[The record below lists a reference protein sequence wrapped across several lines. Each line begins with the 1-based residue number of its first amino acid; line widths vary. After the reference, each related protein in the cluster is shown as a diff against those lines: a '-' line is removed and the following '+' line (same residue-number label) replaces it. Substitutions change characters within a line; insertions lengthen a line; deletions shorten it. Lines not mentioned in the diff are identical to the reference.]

1 MNTKTAYDIIDSAQQ
16 AILRAREISAE
27 VDLERATRNE
37 DQLYMAVLALITVCQ
52 KQNDLLK
59 RLVMSAASR

>member
-1 MNTKTAYDIIDSAQQ
+1 MNTKTAYDSIDDAERF
-16 AILRAREISAE
+16 ILRACDMIAE
-27 VDLERATRNE
+27 MDLERATRNE
-37 DQLYMAVLALITVCQ
+37 DQLYMAVSALITVCQ